1 MIFPRMPAPLVRT
14 VAWAATLGCASV
26 VSPTP
31 ASAQSQAEVGV
42 GSSVRVV
49 HTRCVLC
56 LRRTSE
62 GSIAAMTKDSMQIA
76 RTRGLTGVA
85 LRDVR
90 WIGTPAPISHTN
102 GAIAGAQ
109 QGLVWGVPHRWHRRR
124 SGAGHRFAH
133 TVQSHRA
140 CLCGRRSEH
149 ARRCR
154 CRRCAENNTLAKNG
168 EAIAGLTA
176 LIAFPCETDGGNRSR

>member
-1 MIFPRMPAPLVRT
+1 MIVPKMPAPLVRIL
-14 VAWAATLGCASV
+14 AWAATIVYASI

-31 ASAQSQAEVGV
+31 ASAQSQVALGV
-42 GSSVRVV
+42 GSTVRVV

-56 LRRTSE
+56 WRRTSE
-62 GSIAAMTKDSMQIA
+62 GSIAAITNDSMQIA

-109 QGLVWGVPHRWHRRR
+109 QGLVWGVLIGGTGAVVARAIGSRTQYNRTALVFAGVGASTLGGAVVGAVRKTTRWRRMEKHRWP
-124 SGAGHRFAH
+124 
-133 TVQSHRA
+133 
-140 CLCGRRSEH
+140 
-149 ARRCR
+149 
-154 CRRCAENNTLAKNG
+154 NG
-168 EAIAGLTA
+168 VDSVSLR
-176 LIAFPCETDGGNRSR
+176 D